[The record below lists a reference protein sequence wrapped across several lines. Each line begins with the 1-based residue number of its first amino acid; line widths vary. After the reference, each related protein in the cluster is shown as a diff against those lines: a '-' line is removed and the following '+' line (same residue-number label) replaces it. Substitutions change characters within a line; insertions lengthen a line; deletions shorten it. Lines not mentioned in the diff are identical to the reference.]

1 MTFLVQLQAWGPTVL
16 NENELHH
23 RKFLAKFVEFSE
35 HIFTFAE
42 DCWATAS
49 DSQQYFESI
58 ACCIKNKSIQ
68 SQLTVW
74 RFQKPL
80 FAEIQSI
87 FSEDFIVYYQKL
99 TKVKGKI
106 LWLMLTQLI
115 KSIW

>member
-74 RFQKPL
+74 HFQKPL

-87 FSEDFIVYYQKL
+87 FSEDVYSLLSEINQ
-99 TKVKGKI
+99 G
-106 LWLMLTQLI
+106 QG
-115 KSIW
+115 

>member
-1 MTFLVQLQAWGPTVL
+1 MTFLVQLQEWGPTVL

-87 FSEDFIVYYQKL
+87 FSEDVYSLLSEINQ
-99 TKVKGKI
+99 G
-106 LWLMLTQLI
+106 QG
-115 KSIW
+115 

>member
-16 NENELHH
+16 NEKELHY
-23 RKFLAKFVEFSE
+23 RRFLVKFVEFSE

-68 SQLTVW
+68 PQLTVSG
-74 RFQKPL
+74 FQKPL
-80 FAEIQSI
+80 FAAIQSI
-87 FSEDFIVYYQKL
+87 SSENVYSLLSEINQ
-99 TKVKGKI
+99 G
-106 LWLMLTQLI
+106 QG
-115 KSIW
+115 